1 MNQEAPPGPS
11 SVDGVAPAAGGAAVA
26 AVAPAA
32 GGPPA
37 LAGDAPAAGAP
48 PALAGDAPAAGAP
61 PALAGEGFLYAL
73 LTLLVWGLT
82 APLQGLWQDDVSLL
96 SIAVRRR
103 GLGLAGLLAPA
114 GSPLRRLYVLPFWL
128 ARATPHPVMA
138 LQLLYG
144 ASWLGQALL
153 AGWIAGLLLPRRPL
167 IRLLVVALTLT
178 ATSDYLT
185 DNLTAV
191 GYGFA
196 VLTLLLAV
204 GCGLRF
210 LRRGGGGWLA
220 AAVAAL
226 GASLWTIDVGL
237 TALVFLPALV
247 AWQAG
252 VRPRFRSVAL
262 LLAWAVVAAP
272 VVLLEWR
279 FLHDP
284 RGYAALATITMP
296 AGERIGRA
304 LLLWGENFM
313 PWRWAFARPVW
324 YPRPAVAIPAGAMAV
339 AAAIAVAALALQ
351 VRRTPA
357 ALPAAPAVPPAKVLG
372 LAALLALM
380 ALAANA
386 AYANLSFADI
396 HYRTHLLSRIWVSLA
411 LGVLAGWAAARWPR
425 ARFGVLAVPVLF
437 VGLGIWGGLERQDFF
452 LATWRQHQR
461 ELLSIATAAPALRP
475 GAGVILR
482 SGVITHTFHAT
493 EADYL
498 THSWLVLLYDQ
509 PRIHCLRLAAQRGTG
524 CRPTPQGLECW
535 HEGQAACV
543 ATGRCAPDPFA
554 YDRLVLLDFDA
565 AAGVYRLRPSLAGD
579 PLAEGAA
586 AAAAAYRPEAQILRR
601 PLSTMQRR
609 LLLLHGR

>member
-1 MNQEAPPGPS
+1 MNQGVPPGS
-11 SVDGVAPAAGGAAVA
+11 PAACDPAAASGAAAVSGAAVVSGA
-26 AVAPAA
+26 APAS
-32 GGPPA
+32 G
-37 LAGDAPAAGAP
+37 AAG
-48 PALAGDAPAAGAP
+48 
-61 PALAGEGFLYAL
+61 ALAGEGVLYAL

-96 SIAVRRR
+96 SLALRRR
-103 GLGLAGLLAPA
+103 GMGLAGLLAPA
-114 GSPLRRLYVLPFWL
+114 GSPLRRLYLLPFQL
-128 ARATPHPVMA
+128 ALATPHPVLA
-138 LQLLYG
+138 LQVLYG
-144 ASWLGQALL
+144 VCWVGQALL
-153 AGWIAGLLLPRRPL
+153 AGWIAGMLLPRRPL
-167 IRLLVVALTLT
+167 VRLLVVALTLT
-178 ATSDYLT
+178 ASSDYLT
-185 DNLTAV
+185 GNLTAV
-191 GYGFA
+191 GYEFA

-204 GCGLRF
+204 ACGLRF
-210 LRRGGGGWLA
+210 LQSGGAGWLV

-226 GASLWTIDVGL
+226 GASLWTIDVGV

-252 VRPRFRSVAL
+252 VRPRFRPVTL
-262 LLAWAVVAAP
+262 VLGWAAVAAP
-272 VVLLEWR
+272 VALLEWR

-284 RGYAALATITMP
+284 RSYAAVATMPMP
-296 AGERIGRA
+296 AGERAGRA

-339 AAAIAVAALALQ
+339 AAAIAVAGLALRI
-351 VRRTPA
+351 RRTPA
-357 ALPAAPAVPPAKVLG
+357 VLPAAPPMPPARVLG

-386 AYANLSFADI
+386 AYANLSFADV
-396 HYRTHLLSRIWVSLA
+396 HYRTHLLSRIWISLA

-425 ARFGVLAVPVLF
+425 ARFGVLAVPALF

-461 ELLSIATAAPALRP
+461 ELLSIVTSAPALRP
-475 GAGVILR
+475 GAEVILR
-482 SGVITHTFHAT
+482 SGALTHTYHAT

-498 THSWLVLLYDQ
+498 THSWLTLIYDQ
-509 PRIHCLRLAAQRGTG
+509 PDLHTLRLSVHRGTG
-524 CRPTPQGLECW
+524 CRPTPRGLECW
-535 HEGQAACV
+535 HEGEAACV
-543 ATGRCAPDPFA
+543 AAGRCAPDAFA

-601 PLSTMQRR
+601 PLSTAQRR